1 MIFKNSKLNLV
12 RWFILRPK
20 TTGVLSSLILSGV
33 IAIISYQEYQIAK
46 EYEQKKISNALEII
60 HQNINK
66 SLNSVYTSTLA
77 IALTI
82 NNDGLPG
89 NFDGIGKKLLQSNKL
104 LSSLELAP
112 KGLRK
117 YIYPRKG
124 NEDEIGLNILN
135 DARQKRKALL
145 AIQNQKMYF
154 VGPLNLKKGGYAVIG
169 RLPIFKDNTFWGFS
183 TGIIK
188 LKDLLMSAGVYNIDS
203 SKYYFQLSKLNPT
216 TKKEVCYLPI
226 DNSFS
231 KNYSVSYFIPDGNW
245 KLTLTSKHPNFLQ
258 TKLLAPAILGLMLAV
273 LFGFIIN
280 LILKKPAELQFRL
293 KEQAFKLLDGEI
305 KYRRIF
311 DEAAIGIAYS
321 DPNDNY
327 FLEAN
332 KKYCELLGYS
342 ASELK
347 EMTFESLTHPDDL
360 QKDLSSLKEITQ
372 GRITKYSMEKRYI
385 TKFGTTI
392 WVNLTISPLFDSDK
406 KVSKVIALVEDITS
420 KKESEALIKK
430 SESHFKSLFKDSPL
444 PLCEQDF
451 SEVKLHLLE
460 HHLMNKKKEIV
471 IAYLRDNPKFIQKL
485 ESLVK
490 IVHLNKA
497 CLELYKVNSKE
508 ELFNIKYE
516 LSNKISQSDF
526 INQIVAITQNKYEVI
541 VDTTIKNS
549 KQELRFINLRWNV
562 LSGYEDSLE
571 RVIVSS
577 IDITERKNTE
587 KEISNSKLRIES
599 LINTIDGIVWESKAE
614 SNVLSFIDTKVED
627 ILGYPTKE
635 WLSRPFFWEEN
646 IHKDDREVVLAYY
659 NKNKKLDRDFE
670 YRMMAKNGTVVWF
683 RDVVNVVIENDKV
696 VSLYGILIDITK
708 SKEAEKELQN
718 SFNLV
723 KEQNKR
729 LLNFSYIVS
738 HNLRSHTS
746 NIASLMSLIDS
757 SDSEEQK
764 RQFLLHLKSVSNSL
778 NETMENLN
786 EVINIRNNIGLVS
799 QPLNLSQYVAS
810 AQQVLSE
817 QITTKEASF
826 LTEIPSD
833 LLINYNPAY
842 LESVLYNIISNSIR
856 YSHPDRKPIIN
867 IKWFMEEEMNVLVI
881 SDNGVGIDLVK
892 NADKI
897 FGMYKTFSNNP
908 ESKGI
913 GLFIAKNQIDAMD
926 GNIMVESQPNIGT
939 TFKIYIR

>member
-1 MIFKNSKLNLV
+1 M
-12 RWFILRPK
+12 PK
-20 TTGVLSSLILSGV
+20 TTGFLVFLLLTSILGINRYQQYQIVKNEEQSDIRNALFIVDQNIVQSVKNATNTALIL
-33 IAIISYQEYQIAK
+33 
-46 EYEQKKISNALEII
+46 
-60 HQNINK
+60 
-66 SLNSVYTSTLA
+66 
-77 IALTI
+77 ALTI
-82 NNDGLPG
+82 DNDGVPT
-89 NFDGIGKKLLQSNKL
+89 NFDSVGKKLLNLNQS
-104 LSSLELAP
+104 LSAVRLAP
-112 KGLRK
+112 KGVIR
-117 YIYPRKG
+117 YVYPIQG
-124 NEDEIGLNILN
+124 NEELLGFNILKSASN
-135 DARQKRKALL
+135 KKEALDAIKSQK
-145 AIQNQKMYF
+145 IYF
-154 VGPLNLKKGGYAVIG
+154 TGPIDSKQGGSGIIG
-169 RLPIFKDNTFWGFS
+169 RLPISKNDKFWGFS
-183 TGIIK
+183 TVIIK
-188 LKDLLMSAGVYNIDS
+188 LENLLDS
-203 SKYYFQLSKLNPT
+203 SGTTSIDRSKYQLQLSKIAPNFKQ
-216 TKKEVCYLPI
+216 KKTYYLPEE
-226 DNSFS
+226 NKSS
-231 KNYSVSYFIPDGNW
+231 KNESISLLILDGDW
-245 KLTLTSKHPNFLQ
+245 KITLTSKNLNYLNTQIVLSTIFGL
-258 TKLLAPAILGLMLAV
+258 LLAG
-273 LFGFIIN
+273 LFGFQITQ
-280 LILKKPAELQFRL
+280 ILKKPAKLQL
-293 KEQAFKLLDGEI
+293 LVQEQTAKLVDGEI

-460 HHLMNKKKEIV
+460 HHLMNEKKEIV
-471 IAYLRDNPKFIQKL
+471 TAYLRDNPKFIQKL
-485 ESLVK
+485 ESLIK
-490 IVHLNKA
+490 IVRVNKA
-497 CLELYKVNSKE
+497 CLKLYKVNSKE

-516 LSNKISQSDF
+516 LSNKSSQSDF

-571 RVIVSS
+571 RIIVSK

-587 KEISNSKLRIES
+587 KVISNSKLRIES

-614 SNVLSFIDTKVED
+614 SNVLSFIDKKVED

-729 LLNFSYIVS
+729 LLNFSYTVS

-810 AQQVLSE
+810 VQQVLSE

-881 SDNGVGIDLVK
+881 SDNGIGIDLVK